1 MDVLDEIDGKESAG
15 RQAAVA
21 PVLKICEC
29 IVQPTQAVCY
39 ARALLSR
46 NGTAEDGV

>member
-1 MDVLDEIDGKESAG
+1 MDVLDGIDGKESAG

-29 IVQPTQAVCY
+29 IVKPTPAAY
-39 ARALLSR
+39 YTRALPSR